1 MDNYCLKNGIY
12 VCDDV
17 FNAILGSTKS
27 VTSSNNFLNEWKDFI
42 LECVNTHDI
51 YISLFAIQL

>member
-12 VCDDV
+12 VLCDDV
-17 FNAILGSTKS
+17 FNAMGLQNLLQAVITFSM
-27 VTSSNNFLNEWKDFI
+27 NERIFI